1 MKTGDI
7 RTSMSNTRVAVLLW
21 LYHKD
26 LWPEFYSL
34 LAPLSKRI
42 HLYLGVEKQSYISLL
57 FGLDNFDCLTL
68 SYHDNYGADVAPFL
82 NQLNSIIEPLF
93 IKLHSK
99 KSIIGPKKQ
108 VHWRSVLLND
118 LIGSEEIF
126 QSNVKKFNDPKI
138 GLLGSKS
145 LWWNKQEHK
154 NSAKIQKLCNI
165 LDLQYKDLKDGYF
178 IAGNMFMSRTDLY
191 KSVFSADRIKII
203 DSFLQK
209 ERGKLSDLK
218 SGKYAHSMERIFGY
232 IIKYK
237 NLDFACPDHR
247 PIMIKN
253 DLAHAGFFSLIKL
266 YNNQCYLIEDV
277 CVFGKMLFVDNTSY
291 LIEWHHLSPISQQK
305 YNVLQENPII
315 IEKCLKIY

>member
-1 MKTGDI
+1 MK
-7 RTSMSNTRVAVLLW
+7 RTAVILW

-34 LAPLSKRI
+34 LAPLCNKI
-42 HLYLGVEKQSYISLL
+42 HLYLGLEYGSDPDTII
-57 FGLDNFDCLTL
+57 GLEHFDKLTI

-82 NQLNSIIEPLF
+82 KQLQTVEEPLF

-99 KSIIGPKKQ
+99 KSIIGPRKQ
-108 VHWRSVLLND
+108 VHWRSVLVND
-118 LIGSEEIF
+118 LIGSKKIF
-126 QSNVKKFNDPKI
+126 QSNIEKFNDAKI
-138 GLLGSKS
+138 GLLSSKS

-154 NSAKIQKLCNI
+154 NASKIQKLCDI
-165 LDLQYKDLKDGYF
+165 LNLPYEDLKDGYF

-191 KSVFSADRIKII
+191 KSIFDSDNIRTI
-203 DSFLQK
+203 DSLLQR
-209 ERGKLSDLK
+209 ERGKVSDLK

-253 DLAHAGFFSLIKL
+253 DLAHAGFFSLIEL

-277 CVFGKMLFVDNTSY
+277 CVFGKILFVDNTSY

-315 IEKCLKIY
+315 IEKCLKTY